1 MSDVSAFNAM
11 GGSLVLMAPGAA
23 LLGASGDAATI
34 AAFGDGSPG
43 CAPETVHRAA
53 RLFVAGEYPDKGCA
67 VTEDDLDGIVARF
80 YAGGASVPVKT
91 EHTDSPLDPL
101 GEVVGLYRRG
111 PELFGMLCFS
121 PGVHA
126 HIEARGAGNLSV
138 ALTREPKEDGG
149 GYRLTEASLVFRGRV
164 PGAGFLSPEQ
174 VAAKVAAFQA
184 AGKLTPA
191 MEPHVARLLGAA
203 ASVQFSDGSSGD
215 VCAETLALLAA
226 LPVVQPRGLTGA
238 VPAIPFGA
246 PGGGVS
252 SPSAATM
259 AMAESLGVDPARLHE
274 QLAMGF

>member
-1 MSDVSAFNAM
+1 MSNSV
-11 GGSLVLMAPGAA
+11 VLTAPGAA
-23 LLGASGDAATI
+23 LLGREGDGEV
-34 AAFGDGSPG
+34 AAFAEDGGPVAAGSR
-43 CAPETVHRAA
+43 VHRAA

-67 VTEDDLDGIVARF
+67 VTEDDLDAIVARF

-174 VAAKVAAFQA
+174 IEAKVAAFRAQ
-184 AGKLTPA
+184 GKLTPA
-191 MEPHVARLLGAA
+191 MEPHVARLLAVPS
-203 ASVQFSDGSSGD
+203 SVCFADGLAGD
-215 VCAETLALLAA
+215 IGSEILALIAA
-226 LPVVQPRGLTGA
+226 LPVVQPRGVSSA
-238 VPAIPFGA
+238 MAAIGFGA
-246 PGGGVS
+246 MAMMSGATC
-252 SPSAATM
+252 PSAATV
-259 AMAESLGVDPARLHE
+259 AMAEGLGLDAARLHG
-274 QLAMGF
+274 QLSLRL